1 MDLQLKIK
9 ARGWRDV
16 LGLRA
21 YTVPAKD
28 TLGSQ
33 HACWAAQGLIPS
45 FGPWCY
51 MYACVHTNAETRII

>member
-21 YTVPAKD
+21 YTAPAKD